1 MVENIR
7 SELFFLKQFGFNNTL
22 LQDIF
27 LLEIDP
33 IKIIFNKGYKIYA
46 ELEKKFTDKDRKLA
60 ENYYKYRDFKRDLF
74 KEDDF
79 FRDSISKMYFK
90 YDVNEMTELIPE
102 KMMPLFMYSKG
113 DISLLEVNQKRVAIV
128 GTRHPSPKAIAITK
142 KLTRKF
148 VEDNY
153 VIVSGLAKGID
164 TISHET
170 AIAHKGKTIAVLP
183 TNFNKIYPKE
193 NQELAKKILDE
204 GLLVTSIGPKENTYK
219 SSFLDRNQYLAN
231 ISDIVVVT
239 ETNLKSG
246 TMNTIRNASEASKKI
261 LFVDQE
267 DELTNNKIRGFGG
280 EMLND

>member
-27 LLEIDP
+27 LLGIDP
-33 IKIIFNKGYKIYA
+33 INIIFNRGYKIYA

-60 ENYYKYRDFKRDLF
+60 ENYYKYRDFKIDLF

-79 FRDSISKMYFK
+79 LRDSKSKMYFK

-102 KMMPLFMYSKG
+102 KIMPLFMYSKG

-170 AIAHKGKTIAVLP
+170 AIVHKGKTIAVLP

-193 NQELAKKILDE
+193 NQELDKKNIRWRFV
-204 GLLVTSIGPKENTYK
+204 GNIHWSKRK
-219 SSFLDRNQYLAN
+219 YL
-231 ISDIVVVT
+231 
-239 ETNLKSG
+239 
-246 TMNTIRNASEASKKI
+246 
-261 LFVDQE
+261 
-267 DELTNNKIRGFGG
+267 
-280 EMLND
+280 